1 MSADRDQCQENENE
15 KTSSSAIFSWNCLLV
30 FIERSVFLSR
40 KRNCWSATKCFRLT
54 KKIVFVSRCYLV
66 QQTIHPH
73 NNEVTHYFGSQKQ
86 ESLNSVSLKQLAYVW
101 LQCCVC
107 SLLCE
112 LLWKDW
118 MEVWNW
124 SVTEF
129 NLSWQQRASEAGWHV
144 GPSLKYLE
152 DFVLFLVQKMLHYSR
167 AVFPFMRKSQKHS
180 ASFLNRK
187 YKEHYF
193 I

>member
-1 MSADRDQCQENENE
+1 MYVWCCITLSRCFSACAVSADRDQCQENENE
-15 KTSSSAIFSWNCLLV
+15 KTSTSAIFSWNCLLV

-86 ESLNSVSLKQLAYVW
+86 ESLNSISLKQLVYVW
-101 LQCCVC
+101 LQCCVS
-107 SLLCE
+107 SLLCQ
-112 LLWKDW
+112 LLWKFEIGRWQNLTSADSRGPLKQAG
-118 MEVWNW
+118 MSVNLW
-124 SVTEF
+124 S
-129 NLSWQQRASEAGWHV
+129 
-144 GPSLKYLE
+144 
-152 DFVLFLVQKMLHYSR
+152 
-167 AVFPFMRKSQKHS
+167 
-180 ASFLNRK
+180 
-187 YKEHYF
+187 